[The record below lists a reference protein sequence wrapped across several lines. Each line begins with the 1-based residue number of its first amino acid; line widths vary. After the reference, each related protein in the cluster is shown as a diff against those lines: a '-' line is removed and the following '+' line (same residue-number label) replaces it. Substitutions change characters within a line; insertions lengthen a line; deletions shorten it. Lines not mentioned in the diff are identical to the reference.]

1 MNNTDQAYPCAPQAT
16 LLQCVPCAVKCPE
29 SQQSYRIGPTSADL
43 QNSRGFTKFSHS
55 MPRVFGKSKA
65 DEGGR
70 DR

>member
-1 MNNTDQAYPCAPQAT
+1 MNNTDQTYPFPLQST

-29 SQQSYRIGPTSADL
+29 SQQSYRVGPTSADL

-55 MPRVFGKSKA
+55 MPRVFGKLKG